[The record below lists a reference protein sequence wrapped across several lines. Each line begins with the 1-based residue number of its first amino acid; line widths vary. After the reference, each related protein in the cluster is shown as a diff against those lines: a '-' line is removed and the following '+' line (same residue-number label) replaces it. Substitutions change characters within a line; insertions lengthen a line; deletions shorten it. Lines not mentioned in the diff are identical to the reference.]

1 MLIRWLLNIVYRVV
15 EKCVLLSTICLLITA
30 TGCKSAK
37 LIPVETTSSEVDS
50 SVLRDSVIYTSV
62 INKRDSVVYRDSL
75 VITVLPTGEVVK
87 KESYKNKEVYKDMK
101 SQYDLLKSK
110 YDALKA
116 EKQKTVQVPYP
127 VEKELTKWQKFKID
141 FGGYS
146 LTIVVV
152 IVFIYAGR
160 ELIRIYKK

>member
-15 EKCVLLSTICLLITA
+15 EKCILLSTICLLIT
-30 TGCKSAK
+30 GCKSGK

-50 SVLRDSVIYTSV
+50 LVSRDSVIYTSV
-62 INKRDSVVYRDSL
+62 INKKDSVVYKDSL

-87 KESYKNKEVYKDMK
+87 KESYKQKEVYKDMK
-101 SQYDLLKSK
+101 SQYDLLKNK

-146 LTIVVV
+146 LTVVVV

-160 ELIRIYKK
+160 QLIRIYKK